1 MILPANTL
9 NSLEIF
15 TNTTDHTTKGSLFKL
30 LNNTK
35 TIFGSRLFTKWVSR
49 PLVHIQDIKDR
60 HQAIE
65 DLQSEYNHV
74 VDSIGNFLTKI
85 KYLDLEGLLSKIHY
99 SSTNNNN
106 NNNNNNNLRINRKQV
121 YLLLSN
127 LQEILILV
135 QKFEKSIKSFKFKS
149 SLLIQIFDELLTISQ
164 TDIII
169 IENFYQ

>member
-35 TIFGSRLFTKWVSR
+35 TIFGSRLLQKWVSR

-74 VDSIGNFLTKI
+74 VDSIGNF
-85 KYLDLEGLLSKIHY
+85 
-99 SSTNNNN
+99 
-106 NNNNNNNLRINRKQV
+106 
-121 YLLLSN
+121 
-127 LQEILILV
+127 
-135 QKFEKSIKSFKFKS
+135 
-149 SLLIQIFDELLTISQ
+149 
-164 TDIII
+164 
-169 IENFYQ
+169 

>member
-35 TIFGSRLFTKWVSR
+35 TIFGSRLLQKWVSR

-106 NNNNNNNLRINRKQV
+106 NLRINRKQV

-135 QKFEKSIKSFKFKS
+135 QKFEKV
-149 SLLIQIFDELLTISQ
+149 LNHLNL
-164 TDIII
+164 
-169 IENFYQ
+169 NHHY

>member
-1 MILPANTL
+1 M
-9 NSLEIF
+9 
-15 TNTTDHTTKGSLFKL
+15 
-30 LNNTK
+30 
-35 TIFGSRLFTKWVSR
+35 
-49 PLVHIQDIKDR
+49 
-60 HQAIE
+60 
-65 DLQSEYNHV
+65 
-74 VDSIGNFLTKI
+74 TKI

-99 SSTNNNN
+99 SST
-106 NNNNNNNLRINRKQV
+106 NNNNNLRINRKQV

-135 QKFEKSIKSFKFKS
+135 QNLKSIKSFKFKS

>member
-1 MILPANTL
+1 M
-9 NSLEIF
+9 
-15 TNTTDHTTKGSLFKL
+15 
-30 LNNTK
+30 
-35 TIFGSRLFTKWVSR
+35 
-49 PLVHIQDIKDR
+49 
-60 HQAIE
+60 
-65 DLQSEYNHV
+65 
-74 VDSIGNFLTKI
+74 TKI

-99 SSTNNNN
+99 SST
-106 NNNNNNNLRINRKQV
+106 NNNNNLRINRKQV